1 MAKNIK
7 KVKEHEKKKN
17 KEKNKS
23 KKDKIESS
31 NKNKKLKKDTHTK
44 IVKEKVETTKRKWV
58 EKNEKTGKKKEYTK
72 GKITEEEAKTIQ
84 NALCQYAYENNFS
97 NDQLLS
103 LITEKLTNDNK
114 VWPTIAE
121 CLPDRSVQSVHNFCH
136 RKYHPNNYKG
146 IWSSQEEKD
155 LLTLVKEHGKKWT
168 LIASKLERTPVNV
181 KDKYK
186 ELGGENKDLV
196 TKDITLIKILKLL
209 KSIRN
214 YLVDE
219 KEDEKYNFF
228 RYVYKFSEKVDE
240 KYGNVFKL
248 IKDENNNK
256 KSKFLIDSSI
266 KEDKSNIII
275 KNVLKKILNLEKLS
289 SLVEDKVEISWN
301 TISKEIEFFSVDTC
315 RNVFKKILNMFDI
328 ESIHGKKK
336 DLLLVTKILDLD
348 YENIDEINWEYI
360 KAKRRPDENKERM
373 EELLR
378 HFDPFG
384 IKEFKDVLL
393 KIKEE
398 LENELNYIDKKNK
411 NNNDSDN
418 DGESDKDNDNEEDE
432 DEDEKEFKEEIKNRN
447 KNNIIKI
454 FQKFKLRKGVL

>member
-1 MAKNIK
+1 M
-7 KVKEHEKKKN
+7 
-17 KEKNKS
+17 
-23 KKDKIESS
+23 
-31 NKNKKLKKDTHTK
+31 
-44 IVKEKVETTKRKWV
+44 
-58 EKNEKTGKKKEYTK
+58 EKNEETGKKKEYIK
-72 GKITEEEAKTIQ
+72 GKITEEEEKKIE
-84 NALCQYAYENNFS
+84 NALCQYAYENNYS

-114 VWPTIAE
+114 IWPKIAE
-121 CLPDRSVQSVHNFCH
+121 CLPNRSVQSIHNFCH

-146 IWSSQEEKD
+146 VWSSQEEKD

-168 LIASKLERTPVNV
+168 LIASKMERTPTNV

-214 YLVDE
+214 YLVEE

-228 RYVYKFSEKVDE
+228 RYVYKFSDKVDE
-240 KYGNVFKL
+240 KYENVFKL
-248 IKDENNNK
+248 IKQDDNTNNK
-256 KSKFLIDSSI
+256 ITKFLIDSSI
-266 KEDKSNIII
+266 KEDKSYIII
-275 KNVLKKILNLEKLS
+275 KNALKKILNLDKLS
-289 SLVEDKVEISWN
+289 SIVEDKVEIAWN
-301 TISKEIEFFSVDTC
+301 IISKQLEFFSVDTC
-315 RNVFKKILNMFDI
+315 RNVFRKILNMFDI
-328 ESIHGKKK
+328 ESIYGKKK
-336 DLLLVTKILDLD
+336 DLLLVNKILDLD

-360 KAKRRPDENKERM
+360 KAKRKPNENKERM

-384 IKEFKDVLL
+384 VKSFKDVLL
-393 KIKEE
+393 KRKEE
-398 LENELNYIDKKNK
+398 SENELNKKDKKGK
-411 NNNDSDN
+411 NNDDSN
-418 DGESDKDNDNEEDE
+418 SESDNEEDE
-432 DEDEKEFKEEIKNRN
+432 EEKEFKEEIKRRN